1 MAKEILFNIDARDQL
16 KKGIDTLA
24 NAVKVTLGPK
34 GRNVII
40 EKKFGAPHITK
51 DGVTVAKEVELA
63 DAYQNTGAQ
72 LVKEVASKTG
82 DDAGDGTTTATVLA
96 QAIVAEGLKNVTAG
110 ASPMDIKRGIDKAVA
125 KVVDSIK
132 GQAEK
137 VGDNYDKIEQ
147 VASVSANNDPVIGKL
162 IADAMRK
169 VSKDGVITIEEAKGT
184 DTTIGVVEGMQFDR
198 GYLSAYFVTNTEKME
213 CEMEKPYIL
222 IYDKKISNLNAIW
235 IVLPIL
241 TLLMFELGLTL
252 QTEDF
257 QLFRKRP
264 RPIIAGLVGQ
274 IILLPMLAFALGH
287 VFQLEPLFFIGII
300 LIACS
305 PGGSSSNIFSMIAKG
320 DVALSVSLTACS
332 SIITLF
338 TIPVIMEFATHFV
351 DSNLDIDIHL
361 PVGSLSMQNLVL
373 MLLPIVAGIFTKRY
387 RPQMAERIHKI
398 LSKTAFPALI
408 LLATIFFIQHHATIT
423 GQFGKLGLCISI
435 LILLA
440 MGGGVVLSKSMR
452 LNRKEQ
458 RTLIIEIGMQ
468 NAAQAI
474 AVASSPF
481 VFNNDIIA
489 IPAIIYAL
497 MMNVIL
503 LVYVG
508 IVKRR

>member
-1 MAKEILFNIDARDQL
+1 M
-16 KKGIDTLA
+16 
-24 NAVKVTLGPK
+24 
-34 GRNVII
+34 
-40 EKKFGAPHITK
+40 
-51 DGVTVAKEVELA
+51 
-63 DAYQNTGAQ
+63 
-72 LVKEVASKTG
+72 
-82 DDAGDGTTTATVLA
+82 
-96 QAIVAEGLKNVTAG
+96 
-110 ASPMDIKRGIDKAVA
+110 
-125 KVVDSIK
+125 
-132 GQAEK
+132 
-137 VGDNYDKIEQ
+137 
-147 VASVSANNDPVIGKL
+147 
-162 IADAMRK
+162 
-169 VSKDGVITIEEAKGT
+169 
-184 DTTIGVVEGMQFDR
+184 
-198 GYLSAYFVTNTEKME
+198 
-213 CEMEKPYIL
+213 
-222 IYDKKISNLNAIW
+222 NAIW

-257 QLFRKRP
+257 KLFRKRP
-264 RPIIAGLVGQ
+264 RPIIAGLAGQ
-274 IILLPMLAFALGH
+274 IILLPILAFALGH
-287 VFQLEPLFFIGII
+287 VFHLEPLFFIGII

-361 PVGSLSMQNLVL
+361 PVGSLIMQNLVL
-373 MLLPIVAGIFTKRY
+373 MLLPIVAGILTRRY
-387 RPQMAERIHKI
+387 RPQMAERLHKI
-398 LSKTAFPALI
+398 LSKTA
-408 LLATIFFIQHHATIT
+408 T

-497 MMNVIL
+497 VMNVIL
-503 LVYVG
+503 LIYVG
-508 IVKRR
+508 VVKRQR